1 MMDEVFEKQKSDAL
15 SLFHTTLEQMHP
27 RRLIRDK
34 VKLTGHVLTVSDREF
49 ILPERKR
56 IWIAGSGKAAS
67 EMAAALSEILGD
79 FIEDGLIICP
89 HKTNF
94 RDRHIQAFE
103 ASHPLPDLD
112 SVTAGYEMLDFV
124 RSIPDGDTL
133 IYVMSGGSSALM
145 CLPDGDLEVEDIR
158 ETNRLLLEC
167 GADIHEINT
176 IRKHLSGIKGGK
188 LAESMKRIHLINLI
202 ISDVTGNNLTDIGS
216 GPTIPDEIPSSKAI
230 QILKFYNIWE
240 KIPKSVYE
248 HLKKKNI
255 TESKKGYARR
265 PIKARI
271 DSFLLASAEHLAD
284 QVVRLAKEKGY
295 HPWFSGDVY
304 HGNVRHVA
312 RDISSMAIKT
322 LSKNDPVEKPAVLV
336 FVGESTVQVTGDGL
350 GGRNQ
355 ELALITAISIEG
367 QHHVTL
373 LSAGTDGRDGPT
385 DAAGAIC
392 TSNTALL
399 ARKKEI
405 EPEKYLQNN
414 DSYHFFEKMD
424 GLFKT
429 GATGNNLMDLQIVL
443 VNK

>member
-1 MMDEVFEKQKSDAL
+1 MDEIFEKQKSDAL
-15 SLFHTTLEQMHP
+15 SLFHTALEQMHP

-34 VKLTGHVLTVSDREF
+34 VRLTGHVLTVSDREF
-49 ILPERKR
+49 IIPEKSR
-56 IWIAGSGKAAS
+56 IWVAGSGKAAG
-67 EMAAALSEILGD
+67 EMAAALSEILED
-79 FIEDGLIICP
+79 NIEDGLIICP
-89 HKTNF
+89 RKTNF
-94 RDRHIQAFE
+94 HDRRIQAFE
-103 ASHPLPDLD
+103 ASHPLPDID
-112 SVTAGYEMLDFV
+112 SVTAGYEMHDFV
-124 RSIPDGDTL
+124 HTIPDGDTL

-145 CLPDGDLEVEDIR
+145 CLPEGDLEIEDIT

-188 LAESMKRIHLINLI
+188 LAERMNRIHLINLI
-202 ISDVTGNNLTDIGS
+202 ISDVTGNNLADIGS
-216 GPTIPDEIPSSKAI
+216 GPTVPDDTPSSQAI
-230 QILKFYNIWE
+230 QVLKYYNIWN
-240 KIPKSVYE
+240 KVPKAVYE
-248 HLKKKNI
+248 HLRIKNI
-255 TESKKGYARR
+255 EESKTGYIRR
-265 PIKARI
+265 PPKARI

-284 QVVRLAKEKGY
+284 RTVRLAKEKGY
-295 HPWFSGDVY
+295 NPWFSGEVY

-312 RDISSMAIKT
+312 RDISSTAIQV
-322 LSKNDPVEKPAVLV
+322 LSKNKPVEKPAALV
-336 FVGESTVQVTGDGL
+336 FVGESTVQLTGEGL

-355 ELALITAISIEG
+355 ELALTAAISIEG
-367 QHHVTL
+367 QHHITI

-399 ARKKEI
+399 ARKKEV

-414 DSYHFFEKMD
+414 DSYHFFEQMD
-424 GLFKT
+424 GLLKT

>member
-1 MMDEVFEKQKSDAL
+1 MDEIFEKQKSDAL
-15 SLFHTTLEQMHP
+15 SLFHTALEQMHP

-34 VKLTGHVLTVSDREF
+34 VKLTGHVLTVCDREF
-49 ILPERKR
+49 IIPERSR
-56 IWIAGSGKAAS
+56 IWVAGSGKAAG
-67 EMAAALSEILGD
+67 EMAAALSEILGKN
-79 FIEDGLIICP
+79 IEDGLIICP

-94 RDRHIQAFE
+94 RDRRIQAFE
-103 ASHPLPDLD
+103 TSHPLPDID
-112 SVTAGYEMLDFV
+112 SVTAGYEMRDFA

-145 CLPDGDLEVEDIR
+145 CIPEGDLEIEDIT

-188 LAESMKRIHLINLI
+188 LAERMNRIHLINLI
-202 ISDVTGNNLTDIGS
+202 ISDVTGNNLADIGS
-216 GPTIPDEIPSSKAI
+216 GPTVPDDTPCSKAI
-230 QILKFYNIWE
+230 QILKYYNIWE
-240 KIPKSVYE
+240 KVPKPVYE
-248 HLKKKNI
+248 HLRRKNI
-255 TESKKGYARR
+255 VESKAGYTRR

-284 QVVRLAKEKGY
+284 QTVRLAKEKGY
-295 HPWFSGDVY
+295 NPWFSGEVY
-304 HGNVRHVA
+304 QGNVRHVA
-312 RDISSMAIKT
+312 RDISSTAIQV
-322 LSKNDPVEKPAVLV
+322 LSKNKPVEKPAALI
-336 FVGESTVQVTGDGL
+336 FVGESTVQLTGEGL

-355 ELALITAISIEG
+355 ELALTAAISIEG
-367 QHHVTL
+367 QHHITV

-399 ARKKEI
+399 ARKKEV

-414 DSYHFFEKMD
+414 DSYHFFEQLD
-424 GLFKT
+424 GLLKT

>member
-1 MMDEVFEKQKSDAL
+1 MDEIFEKQRSDAL
-15 SLFHTTLEQMHP
+15 SLFHTALEQMHP

-34 VKLTGHVLTVSDREF
+34 VKLTGHVLTVTDREF
-49 ILPERKR
+49 IIPERSR
-56 IWIAGSGKAAS
+56 IWVAGSGKAAG
-67 EMAAALSEILGD
+67 EMAAALSEILEEN
-79 FIEDGLIICP
+79 IVDGLIICP

-94 RDRHIQAFE
+94 RDPRIQAFE
-103 ASHPLPDLD
+103 ASHPLPAID
-112 SVTAGYEMLDFV
+112 SVTAGYEMRDFV

-145 CLPDGDLEVEDIR
+145 CLPEGDLEVEDIS

-188 LAESMKRIHLINLI
+188 LAERMNRIHLINLV

-216 GPTIPDEIPSSKAI
+216 GPTVPDDTPCSKAI
-230 QILKFYNIWE
+230 QILKYYNIWD
-240 KIPKSVYE
+240 KVPKPVYE
-248 HLKKKNI
+248 HLRRKNI
-255 TESKKGYARR
+255 GESKAGYMRR
-265 PIKARI
+265 PLKARI

-284 QVVRLAKEKGY
+284 QTVRLAKEKGY
-295 HPWFSGDVY
+295 NPWFSGEVY

-312 RDISSMAIKT
+312 RDISSGAIQV
-322 LSKNDPVEKPAVLV
+322 LSKNKPVEKPAALV
-336 FVGESTVQVTGDGL
+336 FVGESTVQLTGDGL

-355 ELALITAISIEG
+355 ELALTAAISIEG
-367 QHHVTL
+367 QHHITI

-414 DSYHFFEKMD
+414 DSYHFFEQMD
-424 GLFKT
+424 GLLKT

>member
-1 MMDEVFEKQKSDAL
+1 MDEIFEKQKSDAL
-15 SLFHTTLEQMHP
+15 SLFHTALEQMHP

-34 VKLTGHVLTVSDREF
+34 VKLTGHVLTVTDREF
-49 ILPERKR
+49 IIPERSR
-56 IWIAGSGKAAS
+56 IWLAGSGKAAG
-67 EMAAALSEILGD
+67 EMAAALSEILED
-79 FIEDGLIICP
+79 SIEDGLIICP
-89 HKTNF
+89 RKTNF
-94 RDRHIQAFE
+94 RDHRIQAFE
-103 ASHPLPDLD
+103 ASHPLPDID

-124 RSIPDGDTL
+124 HSIPDGDTL

-145 CLPDGDLEVEDIR
+145 CLPEGDLEVEDIS

-188 LAESMKRIHLINLI
+188 LAERMNRIHLINLI
-202 ISDVTGNNLTDIGS
+202 ISDVTGNNLADIGS
-216 GPTIPDEIPSSKAI
+216 GPTVPDDTPCSKAI
-230 QILKFYNIWE
+230 QILKYYNIWE
-240 KIPKSVYE
+240 KVPKPVYE
-248 HLKKKNI
+248 HLRRKNI
-255 TESKKGYARR
+255 VESKAGYTRR
-265 PIKARI
+265 PLKARI

-284 QVVRLAKEKGY
+284 QTVRLAKEKGY
-295 HPWFSGDVY
+295 NPWFSGEVY

-312 RDISSMAIKT
+312 RDISSAAIQV
-322 LSKNDPVEKPAVLV
+322 LSKDKPVEKPAALI
-336 FVGESTVQVTGDGL
+336 FVGESTVQLTGDGL

-355 ELALITAISIEG
+355 ELALTAAISIEG
-367 QHHVTL
+367 QHHITI

-392 TSNTALL
+392 SSNTALL
-399 ARKKEI
+399 ARKKEV

-414 DSYHFFEKMD
+414 DSYHFFEQMD
-424 GLFKT
+424 GLLKT